1 MGAIKMKVFILI
13 MGLCFCQASFS
24 ARIHA
29 EHQFGKATAACEI
42 GKPTI
47 TKSIGNGSTTFLF
60 G

>member
-1 MGAIKMKVFILI
+1 MKVFILI
-13 MGLCFCQASFS
+13 MGLCFCQTSFS

-29 EHQFGKATAACEI
+29 EHQFEKATVACEI